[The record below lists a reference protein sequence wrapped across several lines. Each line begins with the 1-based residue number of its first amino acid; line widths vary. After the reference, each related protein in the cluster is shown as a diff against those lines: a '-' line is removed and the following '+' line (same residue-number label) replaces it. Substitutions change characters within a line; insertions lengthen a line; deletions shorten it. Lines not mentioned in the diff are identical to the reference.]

1 MNIKGLWEYDEYR
14 HAAEFHIAELED
26 RVAYLSQVISDAN
39 AEIDAKQR
47 GIDFLR
53 ERNAI
58 LEKQVQKLTCELKD
72 AQEGKGRW
80 VYDVA
85 RHEWL
90 PTDCAVNYV
99 ISRAGS
105 PLYGNVLKLQ
115 KDENNVGMD

>member
-1 MNIKGLWEYDEYR
+1 MNIKGLWEYDDYKTFATLR
-14 HAAEFHIAELED
+14 IRDLE
-26 RVAYLSQVISDAN
+26 RRCAKQVDDVSKAN
-39 AEIDAKQR
+39 AKVDEMQEC
-47 GIDFLR
+47 IDFLR

-58 LEKQVQKLTCELKD
+58 LEKQVKKLTGELKD

>member
-14 HAAEFHIAELED
+14 EQAEQDIETLED
-26 RVAYLSQVISDAN
+26 TVAYLKQTLEDAN
-39 AEIDAKQR
+39 SRLDEKQK
-47 GIDFLR
+47 GIEFLR

-58 LEKQVQKLTCELKD
+58 LEKQAQKLTRELKD